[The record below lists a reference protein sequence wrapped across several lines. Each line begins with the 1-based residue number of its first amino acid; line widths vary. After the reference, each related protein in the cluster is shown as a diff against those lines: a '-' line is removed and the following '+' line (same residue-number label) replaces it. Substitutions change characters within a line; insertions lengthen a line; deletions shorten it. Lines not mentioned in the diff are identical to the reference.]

1 MSHNQACLIGKKVD
15 RGVYQVV
22 VMTHKILIM
31 RSYQVFWRTLISL
44 ALLIT
49 FITSA
54 SAQDVVIYSKKSDE
68 ISKQLQELVNAL
80 NDKEVLKIL
89 KLSNVN
95 AETAV
100 STEYTGKSFEVDES
114 LAAKAE
120 ELTNTKLTEFSE
132 KAKKIDKKEVKAQ
145 VPLLKDE
152 YIKIVTEELD
162 KLKAGG
168 LDPLNEAIKKLNAES
183 KINNERFKA
192 LKAAEPAD
200 EDKVIAGILK
210 ALKDNNE
217 EAVIKSNGEATT
229 EIKKMAEE
237 MTNKQAEE
245 KYPFPDKKKTE
256 AEAVKKYPKFKVG
269 DKVQITYFPTPNRP
283 QKASGAIRSIT
294 QDKITVG
301 FAKVNIDDIADP
313 IMRDGMRSDVTDKN
327 RKDYV
332 DNIFQDI
339 RKARTKYY
347 NENLQVNVDKIIAG
361 NEKNGFILTAGKWQ
375 TAANYTSSLLS
386 KKISDWKNEKL
397 DVIEKAILEDG
408 KLLNSVEG
416 SRDGY
421 NAPPK
426 AALELFTKK
435 IDQDSEQVILQMTS
449 VNNNVDFTEED
460 IKKFEEQE
468 AARKAAEAEA
478 AKKKAEED
486 KKRKQAIKEKERLV
500 KEQNEKPA
508 ETGSGSMIL
517 IGVVLLLIGG
527 AAFVFF
533 NPKLRNKLLPGGKKK
548 SMQDVLSNLNAPGA
562 PQPEGGLPMPGGPV
576 PPQGGGVAP
585 PPGVPAGMSAPAG
598 GENEK
603 TKIDLDG
610 DVSIV
615 KRDSPEEAPQAAPRK
630 KISLNLGSSTTSL
643 SQDSAAPAASD
654 AGTTQESIDSG
665 SIGGL
670 KPPGGGG
677 LTPPG
682 GGLKPPGAGGLTPP
696 GGGGLTPPGGGQAPE
711 SDDSGGDPENQD
723 KSNLILNPN
732 LDGSGTKLRLKK

>member
-1 MSHNQACLIGKKVD
+1 M
-15 RGVYQVV
+15 
-22 VMTHKILIM
+22 
-31 RSYQVFWRTLISL
+31 FWRTLTSL
-44 ALLIT
+44 VLLT
-49 FITSA
+49 TLITSA

-68 ISKQLQELVNAL
+68 ISKQLQDLVNAL
-80 NDKEVLKIL
+80 KDKEILKTL

-114 LAAKAE
+114 LGAKAID
-120 ELTNTKLTEFSE
+120 LTKAKMAEFIE
-132 KAKKIDKKEVKAQ
+132 KAKKVDKKDAKAQ
-145 VPLLKDE
+145 VPLLQEE
-152 YIKIVTEELD
+152 YTKTVTEELD

-168 LDPLNEAIKKLNAES
+168 LAPLNEAIKKLNAEN
-183 KINNERFKA
+183 KINTERFNA
-192 LKAAEPAD
+192 LKAAEPED
-200 EDKVIAGILK
+200 VDKVIADILK
-210 ALKDNNE
+210 SLKENIE
-217 EAVIKSNGEATT
+217 EAVIKSSGDPTT

-237 MTNKQAEE
+237 MTNKQSEE
-245 KYPFPDKKKTE
+245 KFPFPDKKKTE

-269 DKVQITYFPTPNRP
+269 DKVQLTYFPTPNRP
-283 QKASGAIRSIT
+283 QKASGAIRSMN
-294 QDKITVG
+294 QEKITVG

-313 IMRDGMRSDVTDKN
+313 IIRDGMRSDVTDKN

-339 RKARTKYY
+339 RKARTKFY

-361 NEKNGFILTAGKWQ
+361 NEKNGYILAAGKWQ
-375 TAANYTSSLLS
+375 TAAAYTSTILS
-386 KKISDWKNEKL
+386 KKIEDWKKDRM
-397 DVIEKAILEDG
+397 DVIEKAVLEDG

-416 SRDGY
+416 SREGY
-421 NAPPK
+421 NGPTEK
-426 AALELFTKK
+426 ALEKFKTDIVDEVK
-435 IDQDSEQVILQMTS
+435 QVIQLMAADSTTGE
-449 VNNNVDFTEED
+449 FTDED
-460 IKKFEEQE
+460 YEKLLKEQE
-468 AARKAAEAEA
+468 AKKAAEAEA
-478 AKKKAEED
+478 KKIQAAED
-486 KKRKQAIKEKERLV
+486 NKRKLAIKEKERLV

-508 ETGSGSMIL
+508 DSGSGSMIM
-517 IGVVLLLIGG
+517 IGLVLLVIGG

-562 PQPEGGLPMPGGPV
+562 PQPTDGNLPMPGGPM
-576 PPQGGGVAP
+576 PPPGGGVAP

-643 SQDSAAPAASD
+643 SQETAAPAASE

-670 KPPGGGG
+670 KPPGGGGLTPPGGRLTPPGGGLKPPGAGG